1 VLVVDIDIAALMTP
15 PLLKKAVIRHVDQL
29 ARDYDLI
36 LIPGASNAAGFSALA
51 RELNVEI
58 ALGPKQAYDLGLVLA
73 ALDESRLSL
82 KEPAD
87 YIILNQRNKDAFKL
101 LNQLEL
107 SAAFNFMIRDL
118 KIGGN
123 SRMKVLAEIIDAP
136 FVDAKSKALQHIQ
149 NGADIID
156 IGIPAG
162 TTEREVTRTFAEV
175 SQVTGPR
182 NIATSVDSLEPELI
196 CAGINAGAELA
207 LSFTRENA
215 SEIGALLAKRDIA
228 TVVLPDDGDVC
239 ATVAL
244 ARDYGI
250 KKIIA
255 DPVLY
260 PLGSGAV
267 DSLVEYHRVRSH
279 SSVPLFLGVGNIV
292 ELMEADSVGA
302 NALLAGFA
310 MELGVSILF
319 TPEHSDKTKG
329 SVRELKIATQMM
341 QLAHYRQGSPKDLG
355 IDLLVLKERRR
366 RPEYPVPAGRVLYA
380 KDFEHPKWT
389 PDPLGNFVIGLK
401 DNAVFARHDTGIT
414 IEGDSAETILDAIL
428 ELGLV
433 STAAHAGY
441 LGRELKQA
449 EIALRLGRSYT
460 QDDTF

>member
-1 VLVVDIDIAALMTP
+1 MTP
-15 PLLKKAVIRHVDQL
+15 PLLKKAFIENVDRL
-29 ARDYDLI
+29 TRDYDLI
-36 LIPGASNAAGFSALA
+36 LIPGASNATGFSALA
-51 RELNVEI
+51 SELDVEI

-87 YIILNQRNKDAFKL
+87 HIILNQRKKDAFKL

-107 SAAFNFMIRDL
+107 SAGFNFVIRDC

-156 IGIPAG
+156 IGIPVG

-175 SQVTGPR
+175 TQVTKSR
-182 NIATSVDSLEPELI
+182 NIATSVDSLDPELI
-196 CAGINAGAELA
+196 CAGINAGAELV

-239 ATVAL
+239 SMVAV
-244 ARDYGI
+244 AHNYGI

-267 DSLVEYHRVRSH
+267 DSLVEYRRVRSR
-279 SSVPLFLGVGNIV
+279 SNVPLFLGVGNVV
-292 ELMEADSVGA
+292 ELIEADSVGA

-329 SVRELKIATQMM
+329 SVKELKIATQMM

-355 IDLLVLKERRR
+355 IDLLVVKERRR
-366 RPEYPVPAGRVLYA
+366 RPEYAVPAERVLYA
-380 KDFEHPKWT
+380 KDFERAKWT
-389 PDPLGNFVIGLK
+389 PDPLGNFVIGIK
-401 DNAVFARHDTGIT
+401 GNAVFARHETGIT
-414 IEGDSAETILDAIL
+414 IEGDSAETILDAVL

-433 STAAHAGY
+433 STTAHAGY

-449 EIALRLGRSYT
+449 EIALMLGRSYA

>member
-15 PLLKKAVIRHVDQL
+15 PLLKKALIEHENQL

-36 LIPGASNAAGFSALA
+36 LIPGASNATSFSALA
-51 RELNVEI
+51 SELNVEI

-82 KEPAD
+82 EEPAD
-87 YIILNQRNKDAFKL
+87 HIILNKRKKDAFKL
-101 LNQLEL
+101 LDQLEL
-107 SAAFNFMIRDL
+107 SATFDFMIRDR

-136 FVDAKSKALQHIQ
+136 FVDAKSKALQHIR

-156 IGIPAG
+156 IGIPVG
-162 TTEREVTRTFAEV
+162 TTEREVTCTFAEV
-175 SQVTGPR
+175 TQVTKPR
-182 NIATSVDSLEPELI
+182 KIATSVDSLDPELI
-196 CAGINAGAELA
+196 RAGINAGAELV
-207 LSFTRENA
+207 LSFTPENA

-228 TVVLPDDGDVC
+228 TVALPDDGDVC
-239 ATVAL
+239 STVAL
-244 ARDYGI
+244 ARSYGI

-267 DSLVEYHRVRSH
+267 DSLVEYHRVRSR
-279 SSVPLFLGVGNIV
+279 SRVPLFLGVGNIV
-292 ELMEADSVGA
+292 ELIEADSVGA

-329 SVRELKIATQMM
+329 SVKELKIATQMT
-341 QLAHYRQGSPKDLG
+341 QLAQYRQGSPKDLG

-366 RPEYPVPAGRVLYA
+366 RPEYPVTAGRVLYA
-380 KDFEHPKWT
+380 KDFEHAKWT

-401 DNAVFARHDTGIT
+401 GNAIIARHETGIT
-414 IEGDSAETILDAIL
+414 IEGDSAEAILDAII

-449 EIALRLGRSYT
+449 EIALMLGRSYS
-460 QDDTF
+460 QDDAF